1 MPKSITPKLG
11 IRGLKHLDAVILSA
25 LAANATV
32 LLIGPH
38 GSAKTLLAQRVAGAL
53 GSSFRHYN
61 TSLLNYDDL
70 VGYPIPDQENK
81 KLDFIQ
87 CLLINID

>member
-1 MPKSITPKLG
+1 MRKSLTPKLG
-11 IRGLKHLDAVILSA
+11 IHGLKNLDAVILAA

-38 GSAKTLLAQRVAGAL
+38 GSAKTLLAQRVAETL
-53 GSSFRHYN
+53 GCAFRHYN

-70 VGYPIPDQENK
+70 VG
-81 KLDFIQ
+81 
-87 CLLINID
+87 